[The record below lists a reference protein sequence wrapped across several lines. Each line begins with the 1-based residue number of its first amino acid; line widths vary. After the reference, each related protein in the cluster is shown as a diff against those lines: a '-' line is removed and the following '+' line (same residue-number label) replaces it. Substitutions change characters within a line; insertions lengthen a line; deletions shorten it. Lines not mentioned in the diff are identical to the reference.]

1 MSCSHTR
8 IRGGKLPPQEDL
20 DILAEAAAR
29 RRAAAE
35 HNADFRSV
43 IEMEDQPCPSA
54 GYEYNVKDCR
64 AYVSKSQPEY
74 KNLIMLLHPDK
85 NPGCRESSSS
95 LFTGLET
102 QCRTILENL
111 SPGDIQAATQIVPTT
126 QTQIV
131 PATQTQNKVAQE
143 HKKDYQTA
151 QAQIML
157 ANNAKIKMLKDNI
170 QNMESKVSLKLKSVA
185 TSQPATSQ
193 PATSQPATSQ
203 PATSQPATSQ
213 PATSQPATSQPATSQ
228 PATITSN
235 MSPDAKRY
243 YNVLD
248 ALDKQY
254 AKLMKKIDPYSM
266 TAGDKKTSGDK
277 KTVGDKKTSGDKKT
291 VGDKKTAGDKKTVGD
306 KKTAGDTANEKLNYL
321 AKKYNQIIQRLDNMQ
336 DTEQSAV
343 QPQPQERVSTVSTS
357 NQYPFQHLSHPGCRG
372 GENGMTTALAAAA
385 LTSLMSQHGRNPPA
399 PHPPHGHHYDD
410 SNSKRL
416 FEELEKIAAE
426 KFKMKQET
434 LKLREKELEVNQ
446 LRASN
451 VIEMKSAAAA
461 LALEEERLAAKR
473 KMFSDDAETVKKNL
487 FMQNRARQKALE
499 TERENL
505 KRAVA
510 SREKKI
516 LELVSQKEKDLEAMA
531 VKGANNIIH
540 LNRIAE
546 ETKSAAEKRAMAKA
560 YADKM
565 LDIRSGDA
573 KMFLK
578 NIRKVKREMFDIFS
592 GGKVPCKCPNSLVEE
607 TIIANSKD
615 SDSDMLVYT
624 IDDCSHCSML
634 KALLQEKGVSY
645 AEYNANDNPF
655 FSMMLRRKGV
665 TFPMVFDIRGEN
677 PEFIGGYE
685 ETMHYMR
692 K

>member
-193 PATSQPATSQ
+193 PATSQPAT
-203 PATSQPATSQ
+203 
-213 PATSQPATSQPATSQ
+213 
-228 PATITSN
+228 ITSN

-277 KTVGDKKTSGDKKT
+277 KTVGDKKTAGDKKT
-291 VGDKKTAGDKKTVGD
+291 VGDKKTSGDKKTAGDKKTVGD

-399 PHPPHGHHYDD
+399 PHPPHGHHGHHYDD

>member
-203 PATSQPATSQ
+203 PATSQPAT
-213 PATSQPATSQPATSQ
+213 
-228 PATITSN
+228 ITSN

-266 TAGDKKTSGDK
+266 TAGDKKTS
-277 KTVGDKKTSGDKKT
+277 
-291 VGDKKTAGDKKTVGD
+291 GDKKTVGD

-399 PHPPHGHHYDD
+399 PHPPHGHHGHHYDD

>member
-1 MSCSHTR
+1 
-8 IRGGKLPPQEDL
+8 LPPQEDL

-213 PATSQPATSQPATSQ
+213 PATSQPAT
-228 PATITSN
+228 ITSN

-266 TAGDKKTSGDK
+266 TAGDKKTS
-277 KTVGDKKTSGDKKT
+277 
-291 VGDKKTAGDKKTVGD
+291 GDKKTVGD

-399 PHPPHGHHYDD
+399 PHPPHGHHGHHYDD

>member
-213 PATSQPATSQPATSQ
+213 PAT
-228 PATITSN
+228 ITSN

-266 TAGDKKTSGDK
+266 TAGDKKTS
-277 KTVGDKKTSGDKKT
+277 
-291 VGDKKTAGDKKTVGD
+291 GDKKTVGD

-399 PHPPHGHHYDD
+399 PHPPHGHHGHHYDD